1 MKTNK
6 IFKSILFAATLVLFF
21 GCSEE
26 ELMEDPPHILAPVSL
41 YKTLE
46 GFEAGMNGIY
56 AEWRRERS
64 GVNYGNPNR
73 YMLDPA
79 VVGTD
84 VVFPNQ
90 RAGWGS
96 SVASKF
102 YNNTSENG
110 DTRKLWSWLYEIINS
125 CNTLIGASKTD
136 AGQALNEEDR
146 NRLVAEARLFR
157 AWAYRHL
164 TYNWGDVPLALEV
177 GTNGTALRDDWTRTP
192 VEDVRRQMEQDLLF
206 AEENLPETRS
216 RPGSLVKG
224 VATHYLAELYLE
236 LDPEKAVTK
245 AEELIN
251 NGPYSLITSRYGVE
265 ANKPGTPF
273 TDMFLDGNSNKSEGN
288 TEAIWVMQNEP
299 LTIGGDFNL
308 MRRWFRGQS
317 HRIDVDGVSGA
328 IIFSVENG
336 GRGLQRN
343 GPTRYAMELY
353 EEGDDRGSR
362 FAWRDYEILNNPEI
376 IPDGWE
382 LGDTVFFD
390 WRGKDEEMK
399 NPYWPSTKKWDYADP
414 NDVSGTT
421 NFNDQVYLRLGETY
435 LILAEAQL
443 LTNDKEGA
451 ANTIN
456 VLRRRAN
463 ANEISASDVD
473 IDFILDERSRELWSE
488 EHRRYSLRRAGKWF
502 ERVSQHNMVSGPT
515 ATENRDE
522 LLPIPQMVID
532 VNTVEFPQN
541 PGY

>member
-6 IFKSILFAATLVLFF
+6 IFKSILFAVALMLFF
-21 GCSEE
+21 GCTDE
-26 ELMEDPPHILAPVSL
+26 ELIEDPPHILAPVSL
-41 YKTLE
+41 YKNLE

-64 GVNYGNPNR
+64 GTNYGDPNA

-84 VVFPNQ
+84 VVYANQ
-90 RAGWGS
+90 WAGWGS
-96 SVASKF
+96 DVATKF

-110 DTRKLWSWLYEIINS
+110 FTRDLWSWLYGIINS
-125 CNTLIGASKTD
+125 CNTLIGASKTE
-136 AGQALNEEDR
+136 AGQALSEEDR
-146 NRLVAEARLFR
+146 TRLVAEARLFR

-192 VEDVRRQMEQDLLF
+192 VDEVRRQMEQDLLF
-206 AEENLPETRS
+206 AEENLPETRF

-251 NGPYSLITSRYGVE
+251 HGPYSLITSRYGVE

-299 LTIGGDFNL
+299 LTLGGDFNL
-308 MRRWFRGQS
+308 MRRWYRGQS
-317 HRIDVDGVSGA
+317 HKIKVDGVSGA

-362 FAWRDYEILNNPEI
+362 FAWRDYEILNNPDV

-382 LGDTVFFD
+382 LGDTVFFN
-390 WRGKDEEMK
+390 WRGKDEKLK

-421 NFNDQVYLRLGETY
+421 NYNDQVYLRLGETY

-463 ANEISASDVD
+463 ANEISANDVD

-502 ERVSQHNMVSGPT
+502 ERVSQYNKVGGPT